1 MVEGRFVLGDG
12 RREEVYNA
20 AIAMEFHA

>member
-1 MVEGRFVLGDG
+1 VEGRFVRGDG

-20 AIAMEFHA
+20 AIAMESHA